1 MDTFTPIA
9 QLALAAVF
17 ALSGLAKLAD
27 LPGSRQAL
35 RDFGVPKVL
44 AAPLG
49 VILPVAELALAGLLL
64 FNHTAWWGA
73 IGAFGLLLVFSAVVA
88 FNLLRGRRPDCRCF
102 GRFGTGPI
110 GWGTLAR
117 NGALLGLAGFL
128 VWQGPGLPP
137 LQWSAAA
144 WVGLALVLGG
154 MGWLLLALW
163 RQQGRLL
170 LRLEALEA
178 AQGRPPEKGEE
189 EKVPGLLVGSPAPA
203 FRLPDLAGRPVGL
216 DELLAPGRP
225 LLLLF
230 TDPHCEPCKA
240 LLAQLEPWQREH
252 DGKLGVVPIGRG
264 PVAENLAIAREYG
277 LATVLLQRNFEVA
290 EAFGVAGTPSAV
302 LVHPDGT
309 IASPVTSG
317 AQAITNLVTAS
328 VSEPA
333 AKPQTLF
340 GRAAPP
346 VRLADLAGR
355 PVRLE
360 DFHGRD
366 TLLVFWNS
374 NCGFCR
380 GMLPELER
388 WGREAPP
395 TAPRLVLVS
404 ALPKDAVP
412 SLQAPVLFDEDFAA
426 GRAFGVRGTPSAVL
440 LDAEGRVAS
449 SLAVGGAGVLELAR
463 GSIPQPVSI

>member
-1 MDTFTPIA
+1 MDTVTLIA

-27 LPGSRQAL
+27 LTGSRQAL

-49 VILPVAELALAGLLL
+49 LLLPAAEIALAGLLL
-64 FNHTAWWGA
+64 FNRSAWWGA
-73 IGAFGLLLVFSAVVA
+73 LGAFGLLLVFSAAVA

-102 GRFGTGPI
+102 GQFGAGPI
-110 GWGTLAR
+110 GWDTLAR
-117 NGALLGLAGFL
+117 NGALLGLAGLL

-137 LQWSAAA
+137 LQWSTAV
-144 WVGLALVLGG
+144 WVGLALALGG

-163 RQQGRLL
+163 WQQGRLL

-178 AQGRPPEKGEE
+178 AQGRPQEQA
-189 EKVPGLLVGSPAPA
+189 PGLLVGSPAPA

-216 DELLAPGRP
+216 DELLAPGTP

-230 TDPHCEPCKA
+230 TDPRCEPCKA
-240 LLAQLEPWQREH
+240 LLAQLEPWRREH
-252 DGKLGVVPIGRG
+252 AGRLSFVIISRG
-264 PVAENLAIAREYG
+264 AAADHHAEYG
-277 LATVLLQRNFEVA
+277 RVLLQRDFEVA

-309 IASPVTSG
+309 VLSPVASG
-317 AQAITNLVTAS
+317 AQAITDLVTAS

-374 NCGFCR
+374 NCGYCWR
-380 GMLPELER
+380 MLPELER
-388 WGREAPP
+388 WEREAPP
-395 TAPRLVLVS
+395 TAPRLVLAS
-404 ALPKDAVP
+404 ALPNDALS
-412 SLQAPVLFDEDFAA
+412 SLQAPVLFDEGFAA
-426 GRAFGVRGTPSAVL
+426 GSVFGVRGTPSAVL

-449 SLAVGGAGVLELAR
+449 SLAVGGAEVLKLAR